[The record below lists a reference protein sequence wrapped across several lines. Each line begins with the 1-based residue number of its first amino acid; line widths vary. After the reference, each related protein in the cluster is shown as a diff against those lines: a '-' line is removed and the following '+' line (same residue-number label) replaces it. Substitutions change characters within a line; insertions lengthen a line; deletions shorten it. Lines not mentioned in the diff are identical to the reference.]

1 MKSHLRNLSFVLLIC
16 ALIAACGPSQAEL
29 NTSATQAAITTYTAQ
44 TALAP
49 TSTSTPVPTSTAT
62 PVPPSATPL
71 PTATP
76 NLAAT
81 DVVATRQAFL
91 ATRQAEYTATA
102 VMALATQAAEDADWA
117 QLVNDGTVRY
127 AKGELTPIDDLEDNW
142 AQRMWYRW
150 YPFGL
155 DLSDFVIMTHVEWKY
170 PDDVNILSGGCGF
183 VIRLKDSDHHM
194 YVGINA
200 RSRVFLGLMT
210 PNGVAPQTVHWEDP
224 AVSKYSSALPPTTG
238 NADFWL
244 VAEKD
249 FVTAYVNGIKTTQ
262 FYVSATNSG
271 DIGYTILSGTNN
283 EPGTYCKFTNTRIWE
298 LVKK

>member
-1 MKSHLRNLSFVLLIC
+1 MKSHLGILTFILLTC
-16 ALIAACGPSQAEL
+16 TLIAACGQSQSQLSIAG
-29 NTSATQAAITTYTAQ
+29 TQAAAITYDAQ

-49 TSTSTPVPTSTAT
+49 TSTSTPLPTDTAT
-62 PVPPSATPL
+62 VVPPTPTL
-71 PTATP
+71 PPTATP
-76 NLAAT
+76 NQAAT
-81 DVVATRQAFL
+81 EVMATRQAFL

-102 VMALATQAAEDADWA
+102 VMASATQQAEDASWA
-117 QLVNDGTVRY
+117 QLMNDGTVAY
-127 AKGELTPIDDLEDNW
+127 SKGKLTAIDDLEDNW

-150 YPFGL
+150 YPFDL

-170 PDDVNILSGGCGF
+170 PDDANILSGGCGF
-183 VIRLKDSDHHM
+183 VIRLKDNDNHM

-210 PNGVAPQTVHWEDP
+210 PYGVAPQTVHWEDP
-224 AVSKYSSALPPTTG
+224 EVSKYSSALPPTTG
-238 NADFWL
+238 SADFWL
-244 VAEKD
+244 AAEKD
-249 FVTAYVNGIKTTQ
+249 FVTAYVNGKKTTQ
-262 FYVSATNSG
+262 FYVAATNSG

>member
-1 MKSHLRNLSFVLLIC
+1 MKSYLRNFSIFLLACVLVT
-16 ALIAACGPSQAEL
+16 ACGPAQAEL
-29 NTSATQAAITTYTAQ
+29 NTAATQAAADTTTAQ

-49 TSTSTPVPTSTAT
+49 TSTSTPLPTSTTT
-62 PVPPSATPL
+62 PIPPSATPL

-81 DVVATRQAFL
+81 DMVATRQAFL
-91 ATRQAEYTATA
+91 ATQQAEYTATA
-102 VMALATQAAEDADWA
+102 VVALSTQKAEDASWT
-117 QLVNDGTVRY
+117 QLVNDGTVSY
-127 AKGELTPIDDLEDNW
+127 SKGGLTSMEDLEDNW

-155 DLSDFVIMTHVEWKY
+155 DLSDFVIMTHIEWKY

-183 VIRLKDSDHHM
+183 VMRLKDNDNHM

-210 PNGVAPQTVHWEDP
+210 PRGVAQQPVSWEDP
-224 AVSKYSSALPPTTG
+224 AVSKYSGVLPPTSG
-238 NADFWL
+238 SADFWL
-244 VAEKD
+244 VAENE
-249 FVTAYVNGIKTTQ
+249 FVTAYVNGNKTTQ
-262 FYVSATNSG
+262 FYVAATNSG

-298 LVKK
+298 LVKN